1 MKREDRKAA
10 VDAYRKRKVAGG
22 IYAVRCAETGD
33 CWVGRAPDLSK
44 IRNRLW
50 FTLGQGVG
58 LNPALQA
65 AWNRH
70 GEQAF
75 TLEIVEELED
85 EEVAF
90 IRERALKERLDHWIA
105 VLTAKPI

>member
-22 IYAVRCAETGD
+22 IYAVRCAETGE

-50 FTLGQGVG
+50 FTLGQGVS
-58 LNPALQA
+58 LNQALQA